1 MPHLDYLTYLSQ
13 IFWFLLFFWVAYFLF
28 FFIFFPRLYY
38 SFRIRKLKFDFLF
51 DKYISSEYKVNFYS
65 FFFKDYSDK
74 YMTLFFSYLKSLKFK
89 YNLSFSAF
97 YKKSRSL
104 NFFTNIFFSE
114 ILFFYWSKGITTNFS
129 LFLNSV
135 FFSDWKKYSSL
146 NKINT
151 IYFNKN

>member
-13 IFWFLLFFWVAYFLF
+13 IFWFLLFFWLAYFLF
-28 FFIFFPRLYY
+28 FFIFFPKLYY

-65 FFFKDYSDK
+65 FFFRDYSDK
-74 YMTLFFSYLKSLKFK
+74 YMNIFFSYLKILKSR
-89 YNLSFSAF
+89 YNFNYSSF
-97 YKKSRSL
+97 YKKSRAINL
-104 NFFTNIFFSE
+104 FINIFFSE

-135 FFSDWKKYSSL
+135 FFSDWKKYSTL
-146 NKINT
+146 NKINMV
-151 IYFNKN
+151 YFNKN